1 MAVALAGCGYSL
13 RGNLPGHIRSVA
25 VPVFMNRTSEPAV
38 ENILTQ
44 AVVQAFS
51 TNGRLRVVKPDQADA
66 ILEGEVVDYQILAL
80 AFDPRA
86 NIQQYR
92 LVVTMN
98 LRMRDVRSNTLLFE
112 QPRFQEKSDFRVF
125 GAVSVGREADDQ
137 TVVTSALTLP
147 RLGGVRLVVV
157 RHAQALGQRHA
168 EALGAYAR
176 DPNPSTRLVLLA
188 DEGLRTSRDR
198 RADHWLVQALPAG
211 AIVDLPARQGRELAG
226 WLRQRA
232 AAEGLQVSEE
242 ATRLLIEWVGEDGAV
257 LLGEVRKAALAGGA
271 DNRSVG
277 VNEVGAIVGERRL
290 ADVFELTRAVQRR
303 DCVLALK
310 TLERLLTTEEP
321 MRMLALLARDLRL
334 AWTVRTLTEAGQ
346 SPAEIARALRLPP
359 AVVETLGRGDP
370 AARLAEKLA
379 RCWDVERRVKSSG
392 EPRAELTVL
401 VADLCA
407 ER

>member
-1 MAVALAGCGYSL
+1 MLVLIFSFLFFFFFQAEDGIRDKLVTGVQTCALPPVLLLHGPDSQLLDDALAL
-13 RGNLPGHIRSVA
+13 VA
-25 VPVFMNRTSEPAV
+25 DRLFPDTASA
-38 ENILTQ
+38 
-44 AVVQAFS
+44 AF
-51 TNGRLRVVKPDQADA
+51 
-66 ILEGEVVDYQILAL
+66 
-80 AFDPRA
+80 
-86 NIQQYR
+86 
-92 LVVTMN
+92 
-98 LRMRDVRSNTLLFE
+98 
-112 QPRFQEKSDFRVF
+112 
-125 GAVSVGREADDQ
+125 GREVFDGRETDAQ
-137 TVVTSALTLP
+137 TVVTSAMTLP
-147 RLGGVRLVVV
+147 LLGGLRLVIV

-176 DPNPSTRLVLLA
+176 DPNPTTRLVLVA

-211 AIVDLPARQGRELAG
+211 ALVDLPAPPGPQLAG
-226 WLRQRA
+226 GLPQRA

-321 MRMLALLARDLRL
+321 MRMLALLARDLRM
-334 AWTVRTLTEAGQ
+334 AWTVRTLDRKST
-346 SPAEIARALRLPP
+346 RLN
-359 AVVETLGRGDP
+359 
-370 AARLAEKLA
+370 
-379 RCWDVERRVKSSG
+379 SSH
-392 EPRAELTVL
+392 
-401 VADLCA
+401 
-407 ER
+407 

>member
-1 MAVALAGCGYSL
+1 MLLLHGPDAQLLDDALTL
-13 RGNLPGHIRSVA
+13 VTDRLFPD
-25 VPVFMNRTSEPAV
+25 PAS
-38 ENILTQ
+38 
-44 AVVQAFS
+44 AAF
-51 TNGRLRVVKPDQADA
+51 
-66 ILEGEVVDYQILAL
+66 
-80 AFDPRA
+80 
-86 NIQQYR
+86 
-92 LVVTMN
+92 
-98 LRMRDVRSNTLLFE
+98 
-112 QPRFQEKSDFRVF
+112 
-125 GAVSVGREADDQ
+125 GREVLDGRETDAQ
-137 TVVTSALTLP
+137 TVVTSAMTLP
-147 RLGGVRLVVV
+147 LLGGVRLVVV
-157 RHAQALGQRHA
+157 RHAQALGHRHA

-176 DPNPSTRLVLLA
+176 DPNPTTRLVLVA

-198 RADHWLVQALPAG
+198 RADHWLVQTLPAA

-242 ATRLLIEWVGEDGAV
+242 AARLLIEWVGEDGAV

-277 VNEVGAIVGERRL
+277 VREVGAIVGERRL
-290 ADVFELTRAVQRR
+290 ADVFELTRAVGRR
-303 DCVLALK
+303 DLGLALK

-321 MRMLALLARDLRL
+321 MRMLALLARDLRM
-334 AWTVRTLTEAGQ
+334 AWTVRTLAERGQ

-359 AVVETLGRGDP
+359 AVVETLGRGDR
-370 AARLAEKLA
+370 AARLAEKLG
-379 RCWDVERRVKSSG
+379 RCWAVERQVKSSG

>member
-1 MAVALAGCGYSL
+1 MLLLHGPDAQLLDDALTLVADRLF
-13 RGNLPGHIRSVA
+13 PD
-25 VPVFMNRTSEPAV
+25 PAS
-38 ENILTQ
+38 
-44 AVVQAFS
+44 AAF
-51 TNGRLRVVKPDQADA
+51 
-66 ILEGEVVDYQILAL
+66 
-80 AFDPRA
+80 
-86 NIQQYR
+86 
-92 LVVTMN
+92 
-98 LRMRDVRSNTLLFE
+98 
-112 QPRFQEKSDFRVF
+112 
-125 GAVSVGREADDQ
+125 GREVLDGRETDAQ
-137 TVVTSALTLP
+137 TVVTSAMTLP
-147 RLGGVRLVVV
+147 LLGGVRLVVV
-157 RHAQALGQRHA
+157 RHAQALGHRHA

-176 DPNPSTRLVLLA
+176 DPNPTTRLVLVA

-198 RADHWLVQALPAG
+198 RADHWLVQTLPAA

-242 ATRLLIEWVGEDGAV
+242 AAKLLIEWVGEDGAV

-277 VNEVGAIVGERRL
+277 VREVGAIVGERRL
-290 ADVFELTRAVQRR
+290 ADVFELTRAVGRR
-303 DCVLALK
+303 DLGLALK

-321 MRMLALLARDLRL
+321 MRMLALLARDLRM
-334 AWTVRTLTEAGQ
+334 AWTVRTLAERGQ

-359 AVVETLGRGDP
+359 AVVETLGRGDR

-379 RCWDVERRVKSSG
+379 RCWAVERQIKSSG

>member
-1 MAVALAGCGYSL
+1 MLLLHGPDAQFLDDALAL
-13 RGNLPGHIRSVA
+13 VA
-25 VPVFMNRTSEPAV
+25 DRLFPDTASA
-38 ENILTQ
+38 
-44 AVVQAFS
+44 AF
-51 TNGRLRVVKPDQADA
+51 
-66 ILEGEVVDYQILAL
+66 
-80 AFDPRA
+80 
-86 NIQQYR
+86 
-92 LVVTMN
+92 
-98 LRMRDVRSNTLLFE
+98 
-112 QPRFQEKSDFRVF
+112 
-125 GAVSVGREADDQ
+125 GREVLDGRETDAQ
-137 TVVTSALTLP
+137 TVVTSAMTLP
-147 RLGGVRLVVV
+147 LLGGLRLVIV

-176 DPNPSTRLVLLA
+176 DPNPSTRLLLLA